1 MQLAP
6 SGQKTDNTV
15 FYGVGGGGDYNFSKH
30 VGVRVQ
36 ADMVRDHLFNDL
48 LQNARN
54 TVRFSIGPAFNF
66 GPNIA
71 K

>member
-1 MQLAP
+1 MIRSEAVLGLPEYEVTGIEEVA
-6 SGQKTDNTV
+6 GE
-15 FYGVGGGGDYNFSKH
+15 
-30 VGVRVQ
+30 VRVQ
-36 ADMVRDHLFNDL
+36 ADFVRDHLFDNL
-48 LQNARN
+48 LKNPRN